1 MKAIKAINNI
11 TCNRIGITMKLIMM
25 LPLIMLSF
33 SASAQTSGIK
43 KTDTYFSN
51 PIFKGDYP
59 DPSILRDGSD
69 YYMVHSSFESYPGL
83 LIWHSKDLVNWTP
96 AASALHKYV
105 GSVWAPDFVKYK
117 NKYYIYFPANNQIYV
132 VTADDINGK
141 WSDPVALNINGI
153 DPGHVVDEKGNRY
166 LYFPSGGYVPL
177 AEDGL
182 SVTHE
187 MKQAYSGWP
196 IPREWTIECFCMEG
210 PKLTKRG
217 EYYYL
222 TVAEGGTAGPATSHM
237 VVSARSKSPFG
248 PWENSPN
255 NPIIK
260 TKSKA
265 ERWWSKGHGTI
276 LEDAN
281 GKWWMIF
288 HAYEKDFL
296 NMGRQTLLLPIEW
309 TKDGWYK
316 IPDGVTD
323 DAPIKRP
330 SFSSPPTAFTLNDS
344 FSGDKL
350 KPQWRFFGEYNT
362 DRFKL
367 LNNSLVIKG
376 KGSVIGNSS
385 PLLVVPSDHSYT
397 AEVEMTIEGKATG
410 GLVLFYN
417 NSASSGIL
425 ADSANILANLRGWQ
439 YEAERNALNRHVF
452 LRLKNINNTVDMYYS
467 LDGKKWIKTE
477 SSIEISGLNHNALGG
492 FLSVRI
498 GLASI
503 GEGTVS
509 FKNFKYNAVLPS
521 GPVRAAIRKEI
532 TATK

>member
-1 MKAIKAINNI
+1 MKKI
-11 TCNRIGITMKLIMM
+11 
-25 LPLIMLSF
+25 
-33 SASAQTSGIK
+33 
-43 KTDTYFSN
+43 
-51 PIFKGDYP
+51 
-59 DPSILRDGSD
+59 
-69 YYMVHSSFESYPGL
+69 
-83 LIWHSKDLVNWTP
+83 
-96 AASALHKYV
+96 
-105 GSVWAPDFVKYK
+105 
-117 NKYYIYFPANNQIYV
+117 
-132 VTADDINGK
+132 
-141 WSDPVALNINGI
+141 
-153 DPGHVVDEKGNRY
+153 
-166 LYFPSGGYVPL
+166 
-177 AEDGL
+177 
-182 SVTHE
+182 
-187 MKQAYSGWP
+187 
-196 IPREWTIECFCMEG
+196 
-210 PKLTKRG
+210 
-217 EYYYL
+217 
-222 TVAEGGTAGPATSHM
+222 
-237 VVSARSKSPFG
+237 
-248 PWENSPN
+248 
-255 NPIIK
+255 
-260 TKSKA
+260 
-265 ERWWSKGHGTI
+265 
-276 LEDAN
+276 
-281 GKWWMIF
+281 
-288 HAYEKDFL
+288 FL